1 MIERKEDSFR
11 VQETIDKLMK
21 TSSPKDADLI
31 VQKLPS
37 DMGIHRIDRK
47 GTLKAPEKILND
59 FRFNHK
65 VLVDEVFPDEF
76 DLENNHRR
84 IEFNTEELLDY
95 DKPILSV
102 GGDHSVSFGVIKT
115 LKRENPDMQ
124 LVWLDSHMDLK
135 EKVGNHISHDV
146 VVLELLKYGFSD
158 DEIWFVGVTQIDDDE
173 KDFLKNSNFNIY
185 HSDEFD
191 KFLREFDSNEQPVYT
206 SVDIDVLKEEE
217 APGTGYTDGEFS
229 VEQVK
234 KVIETV
240 NPDYADLVEVAPP
253 FDHKRKTIES
263 AHTILK
269 QLENS
274 LIN

>member
-1 MIERKEDSFR
+1 
-11 VQETIDKLMK
+11 MK
-21 TSSPKDADLI
+21 TNSPEDADLI

-47 GTLKAPEKILND
+47 GTLKAPKKILRNFD
-59 FRFNHK
+59 FDQT

-84 IEFNTEELLDY
+84 IEFNTEEMIDY
-95 DKPILSV
+95 NKPILSI
-102 GGDHSVSFGVIKT
+102 GGDHSVSFGVIKA
-115 LKRENPDMQ
+115 LKRENPEMQ

-135 EKVGNHISHDV
+135 EKVGNHVSHDV

-158 DEIWFVGVTQIDDDE
+158 DEIWFIGTTKIDDDE

-185 HSDEFD
+185 HADEFD
-191 KFLREFDSNEQPVYT
+191 EFLREFNSNEQPVYL
-206 SVDIDVLKEEE
+206 SADIDVLSEDE

-229 VEQVK
+229 PEQVK
-234 KVIETV
+234 QVIETV

-253 FDHKRKTIES
+253 FDRNGKTVDNAREIVS
-263 AHTILK
+263 L
-269 QLENS
+269 LEKS
-274 LIN
+274 LSKE

>member
-1 MIERKEDSFR
+1 
-11 VQETIDKLMK
+11 MK
-21 TSSPKDADLI
+21 TNSPEDADLV

-47 GTLKAPEKILND
+47 GTLKAPEKILEGFEFD
-59 FRFNHK
+59 QR

-84 IEFNTEELLDY
+84 IEFNTEEMTEY
-95 DKPILSV
+95 DKPILSI
-102 GGDHSVSFGVIKT
+102 GGDHSVSFGAIKT

-158 DEIWFVGVTQIDDDE
+158 DEIWFIGTTKIDDDE

-191 KFLREFDSNEQPVYT
+191 KFLREFDSNEQPVYLST
-206 SVDIDVLKEEE
+206 DIDVLNEEE
-217 APGTGYTDGEFS
+217 APGTGYPDGEFS
-229 VEQVK
+229 IEQVEEVIN
-234 KVIETV
+234 KVE
-240 NPDYADLVEVAPP
+240 PDYADLVEVAPP
-253 FDHKRKTIES
+253 FDRDGKTVENAREIVS
-263 AHTILK
+263 LLTKSL
-269 QLENS
+269 LEE
-274 LIN
+274 